1 MLRTTHSSSTP
12 MSGHRKTEIELKEF
26 QKPVVDVEFNKR
38 INERMNVRQR
48 EYQLRDIHEE
58 NMLTDTKEEGP
69 NMDDKFSDKDNK
81 QSSGSK
87 QNLNCSTEK
96 EEKLK
101 NGKDM
106 GSAQKKANLKQM
118 MENKIKKQNLALIWV
133 YTILAVIM
141 LTASIFF
148 QGFQDLYMMKLR
160 FAEDEIVGTSSQ
172 PLQIYIIPFYSQQM
186 ILSCCLFLVSFFHI
200 LVQNLITYRN
210 YGIFH

>member
-1 MLRTTHSSSTP
+1 